1 MGDLTS
7 FATVLIDALVPSSRN
22 LNLFSRD
29 LSLATNTKLFLAY
42 HSGLDLHPRPASRS
56 AQSSS
61 STRIYFPPIS
71 LGGGP
76 LTSVF
81 DWTWQYRL
89 FLQRPPS
96 PKAKW
101 FRRTTRRFSFRS
113 GPAADSPREAR
124 RNYQQRHILGSPSF
138 NIFSARTT
146 STN

>member
-1 MGDLTS
+1 MEAFGK
-7 FATVLIDALVPSSRN
+7 
-22 LNLFSRD
+22 
-29 LSLATNTKLFLAY
+29 LAKEGVAFEGFD
-42 HSGLDLHPRPASRS
+42 GLGLHPRPASRS

-101 FRRTTRRFSFRS
+101 FRRTTRRFSSRS

-124 RNYQQRHILGSPSF
+124 RTYQQRHILGSPSF

-146 STN
+146 STNYRAVALFRRLLQ